1 MTYRVVN
8 LKDYNPGID
17 RYVTE
22 ESWSFDAHCDEIAC
36 CVFGKVV
43 LGRFSTNDL
52 IREEGPFV
60 NRLCAM
66 EVRVN
71 GKTEY
76 FALYKPYQGRKDQ

>member
-1 MTYRVVN
+1 MTYRVVH
-8 LKDYNPGID
+8 LKDYNPEID

-22 ESWSFDAHCDEIAC
+22 VHWNFNAHCDEVAC
-36 CVFGKVV
+36 CIFGKVV
-43 LGRFSTNDL
+43 LGRFKTNDL
-52 IREEGPFV
+52 IRGEGPFV

-76 FALYKPYQGRKDQ
+76 FALYKPYLGRKEQ